1 MSFSQASVSDYDDSC
16 LYFIAGA
23 ARNCSVPGNLTQLER
38 LRTPFEILSASKS
51 RAITIFG
58 PSAQE
63 AVREAFF
70 HCSELV
76 VQEAHHES
84 NSMDT

>member
-1 MSFSQASVSDYDDSC
+1 MSFSQVSVSDYDDSC
-16 LYFIAGA
+16 LYFIAGV

-38 LRTPFEILSASKS
+38 RRTSFEIPSASKT
-51 RAITIFG
+51 RAITISG

-70 HCSELV
+70 LCSELV
-76 VQEAHHES
+76 VQENTS
-84 NSMDT
+84 